1 MVLHGGGRG
10 FRAAIISV
18 VFAIALYA
26 GYAFWS
32 DAGRFGRAVGAIGW
46 GETALILGLS
56 AFNYGLRCLRWR
68 LFLAHLGHR
77 LPARVALLNYLSGFA
92 LTTTPGKAGE
102 AIRSMQLKERCAV
115 PVADS
120 LAAFFAERFSDVLAL
135 IVLAAF
141 AVLALP
147 GGAWFAAAAGL
158 FVTFALWVAASDTR
172 TRALAGVV
180 ARALP
185 SRFAEPLARMLA
197 QAGRLTRGAPLLAGL
212 VLALVAWAA
221 EGYALYVIVE
231 AMGTAIGTMA
241 GVGVYSVS
249 LLAGALFFL
258 PGGLGS
264 TEAIMVLLLVRS
276 GMEAPAAG
284 AATVVSRV
292 TTLWFAVALG
302 WIAWGAW
309 ALERPRA
316 SSPTPD

>member
-18 VFAIALYA
+18 VLAIGLYA

-32 DAGRFGRAVGAIGW
+32 DAGRFAQAVRAVGW
-46 GETALILGLS
+46 GETALVLALS
-56 AFNYGLRCLRWR
+56 LANYGLRCVRWK

-77 LPARVALLNYLSGFA
+77 LPARVLLLNYLSGFA

-102 AIRSMQLKERCAV
+102 AIRSMQLRERCAV

-135 IVLAAF
+135 VALSVL

-147 GGAWFAAAAGL
+147 RGAWMAGVGIALVAA
-158 FVTFALWVAASDTR
+158 ALWVAASESR
-172 TRALAGVV
+172 TAAVAGLG
-180 ARALP
+180 ARVLP
-185 SRFAEPLARMLA
+185 VRFGEPLARMA
-197 QAGRLTRGAPLLAGL
+197 GQAGRLTRGTP
-212 VLALVAWAA
+212 LALGLALSLAAWAA

-231 AMGTAIGTMA
+231 AMGTAIGA
-241 GVGVYSVS
+241 VPGIGAYSAS
-249 LLAGALFFL
+249 LLGGALFFL

-264 TEAIMVLLLVRS
+264 TEAIMVLLLLRA
-276 GMEAPAAG
+276 GMDAPTAG

-302 WIAWGAW
+302 WLAWGAW
-309 ALERPRA
+309 ALTAPRA

>member
-18 VFAIALYA
+18 VLAIGLYA

-32 DAGRFGRAVGAIGW
+32 DAGRFSQAVGAVGW
-46 GETALILGLS
+46 GNTALVLVLS
-56 AFNYGLRCLRWR
+56 LANYALRCLRWR

-77 LPARVALLNYLSGFA
+77 LPWRLALLNYLSGFA

-102 AIRSMQLKERCAV
+102 AIRSMQLRERCAV

-135 IVLAAF
+135 VVLSAL

-147 GGAWFAAAAGL
+147 RGAWLAGVAIAIVAAA
-158 FVTFALWVAASDTR
+158 LWIAANESR
-172 TRALAGVV
+172 TAALAGRG
-180 ARALP
+180 ARLLP
-185 SRFAEPLARMLA
+185 ARFGEPLERMA
-197 QAGRLTRGAPLLAGL
+197 GQAGRLTRGAPLATG
-212 VLALVAWAA
+212 LALSLIAWAA

-231 AMGTAIGTMA
+231 AMGTAIGVVPGIGA
-241 GVGVYSVS
+241 YCAS
-249 LLAGALFFL
+249 LLGGALFFL

-264 TEAIMVLLLVRS
+264 TEAVMVLLLMRA
-276 GMEAPAAG
+276 GMDAPVAG

-302 WIAWGAW
+302 WLAWGAW
-309 ALERPRA
+309 ALAPRA